1 MGVKNRL
8 NFNKIFKKYWLWLI
22 LAVAVLIIPATN
34 SKYLLQKS
42 ASLELK
48 PDRYNLT
55 VPQITTMISS
65 SADKINFRITNS
77 NLYPVN
83 LDIVY
88 KGNIIST
95 GITVPANT
103 NYAGTFDITQN
114 VYDEIFNDN
123 GAEMGIKVTSPYS
136 VEYPNSIIVKLPE
149 ANLAGRLENSDFF
162 GNNFDITKVAKVS
175 FSDQGITPP
184 ASALGSFDVSD
195 GQKGNVVAWY
205 TKNANDP
212 NMYDVVISA
221 NGKVK
226 SKNPEYMLA
235 GFTGLKEVDFTNFD
249 VNGKASLMGL
259 LKNTTSLK
267 NVNWGGIDTSS
278 VIKFSKMFENSGIEN
293 IDLSTLDWSNVR
305 EASSM
310 FSDAGKLE
318 RINLTGINT
327 SSLTN
332 MSWMFK
338 GTKSLKYFNPA
349 DLNVSNVST
358 LSFAFAGT
366 GGATSYDF
374 SSWDVSKVVD
384 FTHMFDLANDL
395 KSINLT
401 GWDVSNGERFYN
413 MFQRMGNIE
422 EIDVSSF
429 HPIKAKTMS
438 GMFQLNP
445 KL

>member
-1 MGVKNRL
+1 MKLKGKG
-8 NFNKIFKKYWLWLI
+8 NFNKILKKYWLWLI

-34 SKYLLQKS
+34 SKYLLQRS
-42 ASLELK
+42 ATFELK
-48 PDRYNLT
+48 PDRYNLA
-55 VPQITTMISS
+55 VPQITTTISS

-226 SKNPEYMLA
+226 SKNPEYMLS

-249 VNGKASLMGL
+249 INGKASLMGL

-327 SSLTN
+327 ASLTN
-332 MSWMFK
+332 MSSMFK

-349 DLNVSNVST
+349 DLNVSKVST

-374 SSWDVSKVVD
+374 SSW
-384 FTHMFDLANDL
+384 
-395 KSINLT
+395 
-401 GWDVSNGERFYN
+401 
-413 MFQRMGNIE
+413 MFQ
-422 EIDVSSF
+422 
-429 HPIKAKTMS
+429 
-438 GMFQLNP
+438 
-445 KL
+445 KLLTLHICLILLMI